1 MSGGRVNY
9 QKAAENIL
17 TDFREGSI
25 GRITL
30 ETPKQWETWLK
41 EARKREAELKA
52 KREAKKLT
60 RHQTGN

>member
-1 MSGGRVNY
+1 M
-9 QKAAENIL
+9 